1 MNYLAHTFNEI
12 DVFHAVRNG
21 GWNTLALMLSDMSK
35 RALES
40 HKKTTIGGS
49 DSYSYRSSNRE
60 RELKAESILLP
71 LYPMKGIF
79 LMEHQ
84 AGSDRMLETLA
95 KDTYVKR
102 MDCSQLAMHMVQSNV
117 GAFVWGLKQGWGEH
131 FGLLQSRQY
140 KMKWDTVHDTVVEPS
155 DRAVVDEWLRHWSK
169 RNPLLL
175 RELFVPTHNE
185 CVSLLVGQSYMAPKQ
200 LKVLLQDERFS
211 GFVQTI
217 ESLGQWD
224 YRTSMAQKTAL
235 LRPYFT
241 QEPVAQMALPS
252 DFLIEP

>member
-1 MNYLAHTFNEI
+1 MNYLAHTLNEI

-21 GWNTLALMLSDMSK
+21 GWDTLALMLSDMSK

-40 HKKTTIGGS
+40 HKKTTLGGR

-117 GAFVWGLKQGWGEH
+117 GAFVWGLKQGWGAH
-131 FGLLQSRQY
+131 FGLLQSRQHS
-140 KMKWDTVHDTVVEPS
+140 MKWDTLHATVVQKS
-155 DRAVVDEWLRHWSK
+155 DQETIDQWLRHWSR

-175 RELFVPTHNE
+175 RELFSPTHAE
-185 CVSLLVGQSYMAPKQ
+185 CVSLLVDQAYMAPKQ
-200 LKVLLQDERFS
+200 LDVLLKDERFS

-224 YRTSMAQKTAL
+224 ARTTMAQKAAL
-235 LRPYFT
+235 VRPYFT
-241 QEPVAQMALPS
+241 HESVAQMALPN

>member
-1 MNYLAHTFNEI
+1 MTSLAHSFNEI
-12 DVFHAVRNG
+12 SVFHAVRNG
-21 GWNTLALMLSDMSK
+21 SWDTLALLLSDMSK
-35 RALES
+35 HALES
-40 HKKTTIGGS
+40 HKKTTIGGR
-49 DSYSYRSSNRE
+49 DSYSYRYSNRE

-84 AGSDRMLETLA
+84 EGSDRMLQTLA
-95 KDTYVKR
+95 KDTYIKR
-102 MDCSQLAMHMVQSNV
+102 MDCSQLAMHMVQSNTS
-117 GAFVWGLKQGWGEH
+117 AFVWGLKQGWGEH
-131 FGLLQSRQY
+131 FGLLQSRQC
-140 KMKWDTVHDTVVEPS
+140 KMKWDTVHDTVVDAGE
-155 DRAVVDEWLRHWSK
+155 RAVVDRWLRHWSK

-175 RELFVPTHNE
+175 RELFVPTRDE
-185 CVSLLVGQSYMAPKQ
+185 CVSLLVEQSYMAPKQ

-211 GFVQTI
+211 GFMQTI

-224 YRTSMAQKTAL
+224 ERTSMAQKVAL

-241 QEPVAQMALPS
+241 QQPVAQMALPS